1 MGKVNTS
8 PAQTP
13 NDEKLSN
20 ADIVSYG
27 FGGVTASTYD
37 KFKQFYHMSFLSD
50 VVGVPIGIVGNWSTI
65 MTIWDAINDLI
76 IGALADRTRSRLG
89 KYRPWL
95 YIGSILLAIVGV
107 MMFSIPSGLDIQ
119 GLTVYYIVILF
130 AFSIVQTLFTI
141 PWISLNSVLTPNDNQ
156 RNLLLSS
163 RQLGGFV
170 AVYGVNLFLMK
181 LLAKFGG
188 GADAWQ
194 KVAILIST
202 VILVCGILCA
212 NGARKVDYQDSIPTP
227 AKVSLPDQLKL
238 IYKNRAVITS
248 SLINGLINLSSGIA
262 TSLNI
267 YFLRIVLGST
277 HPISITAMT
286 GMVCS
291 FVFIPL
297 VPRMIRG
304 FSKLKVLVAGCL
316 LNVLP
321 CVVCFI
327 FSEQLLAGDFATNSG
342 LMFLYIA
349 IVTIGN
355 LGFTLANAATLSL
368 AVDVIDYT
376 ELRFGAPQPG
386 FISAATSFLKKV
398 CTSFSTLIVGAALA
412 AVGYAKEAPITPEIQ
427 QTVLNLRVFAP
438 IIIMVVTLI
447 VIRCYPI
454 TKSYAVEMRKQLAE
468 KRASQ

>member
-1 MGKVNTS
+1 MKKVNTS

-37 KFKQFYHMSFLSD
+37 KFKQFYHMNFLSD
-50 VVGVPIGIVGNWSTI
+50 VVGVPIGVVGKWSTI

-76 IGALADRTRSRLG
+76 IGSLADRTRSRLG

-119 GLTVYYIVILF
+119 SLTVYYIVILF
-130 AFSIVQTLFTI
+130 AFSIVQTFFTI

-202 VILVCGILCA
+202 VILVCGVLCA
-212 NGARKVDYQDSIPTP
+212 NGARRVDYKDSIPTP
-227 AKVSLPDQLKL
+227 AKINFREQLKL
-238 IYKNRAVITS
+238 I
-248 SLINGLINLSSGIA
+248 
-262 TSLNI
+262 
-267 YFLRIVLGST
+267 
-277 HPISITAMT
+277 
-286 GMVCS
+286 
-291 FVFIPL
+291 
-297 VPRMIRG
+297 
-304 FSKLKVLVAGCL
+304 
-316 LNVLP
+316 
-321 CVVCFI
+321 
-327 FSEQLLAGDFATNSG
+327 
-342 LMFLYIA
+342 
-349 IVTIGN
+349 
-355 LGFTLANAATLSL
+355 
-368 AVDVIDYT
+368 
-376 ELRFGAPQPG
+376 
-386 FISAATSFLKKV
+386 
-398 CTSFSTLIVGAALA
+398 
-412 AVGYAKEAPITPEIQ
+412 
-427 QTVLNLRVFAP
+427 
-438 IIIMVVTLI
+438 
-447 VIRCYPI
+447 
-454 TKSYAVEMRKQLAE
+454 
-468 KRASQ
+468 

>member
-27 FGGVTASTYD
+27 FGGVTGSTYD

-50 VVGVPIGIVGNWSTI
+50 VVGVPIGIVGKWSTI

-141 PWISLNSVLTPNDNQ
+141 PWISLNSVLMPNDNQ

-202 VILVCGILCA
+202 VILVCGILCLQ
-212 NGARKVDYQDSIPTP
+212 GA
-227 AKVSLPDQLKL
+227 
-238 IYKNRAVITS
+238 
-248 SLINGLINLSSGIA
+248 
-262 TSLNI
+262 
-267 YFLRIVLGST
+267 
-277 HPISITAMT
+277 
-286 GMVCS
+286 
-291 FVFIPL
+291 VFMSML
-297 VPRMIRG
+297 
-304 FSKLKVLVAGCL
+304 
-316 LNVLP
+316 
-321 CVVCFI
+321 
-327 FSEQLLAGDFATNSG
+327 
-342 LMFLYIA
+342 
-349 IVTIGN
+349 
-355 LGFTLANAATLSL
+355 
-368 AVDVIDYT
+368 
-376 ELRFGAPQPG
+376 
-386 FISAATSFLKKV
+386 
-398 CTSFSTLIVGAALA
+398 
-412 AVGYAKEAPITPEIQ
+412 
-427 QTVLNLRVFAP
+427 
-438 IIIMVVTLI
+438 
-447 VIRCYPI
+447 
-454 TKSYAVEMRKQLAE
+454 
-468 KRASQ
+468 